1 MTITRTT
8 DPSRRSCPSRRGRRV
23 TTRLLATLF
32 AAGVAGAVLTACGSD
47 GGSTGDTDG
56 SAASGETRTVDTLRG
71 EVEVPA
77 DPQNVVAVDWQ
88 LPPVLVDL
96 GITPT
101 GIYEGYYE
109 QDAAAARAVPERYV
123 DALADSTRIG
133 NWDSI
138 DVETISSLEPD
149 LIVTTGVGLDD
160 AQIDRLADIA
170 PLAHFSSEDDVESQ
184 RQLADIVN
192 RSEEFDEL
200 EQTFADKAETVAE
213 EHADVLSSSSWAS
226 VSGSQDNT
234 WFAEGGQTAT
244 GSLLRAVGA
253 DFSDVVDP
261 DGWWGDP
268 LSLENLNLLDDATVI
283 LYPAQPSGEAT
294 ENTRPL
300 LENTRFQA
308 LPAVEAD
315 NLFGFAQGGASNI
328 GWAIDALDEIDDILS
343 QVSAT

>member
-1 MTITRTT
+1 MTTTRTT
-8 DPSRRSCPSRRGRRV
+8 DPSRRV

-32 AAGVAGAVLTACGSD
+32 TAGLAGAVLSACGSD
-47 GGSTGDTDG
+47 GGSDSDADG
-56 SAASGETRTVDTLRG
+56 SATSGETRTVDTLRG
-71 EVEVPA
+71 EVEVPS

-133 NWDSI
+133 NWDAI
-138 DVETISSLEPD
+138 DVETVSSLEPD

-170 PLAHFSSEDDVESQ
+170 PVAHFSSEDDVESQ

-200 EQTFADKAETVAE
+200 EQAFDDKAAAVAE
-213 EHADVLSSSSWAS
+213 EHADVLADSAWAS

-253 DFSDVVDP
+253 KFSDVVDP

-268 LSLENLNLLDDATVI
+268 LSLENLDQLDDATVI
-283 LYPAQPSGEAT
+283 LYPAEPSGEAA
-294 ENTRPL
+294 ENSRPL
-300 LENTRFQA
+300 LENSRFRA

-315 NLFGFAQGGASNI
+315 NLFGFTQGGASNI
-328 GWAIDALDEIDDILS
+328 GWATDALDEIDEILS